1 MAVDRAIDSTEFDSK
16 LTTVADA
23 IRTAGGTTEPMSFPS
38 GMVEA
43 ISVLKS
49 GSEAGG
55 GTISG
60 KKFISGEITF
70 SETPTSAVTISHD
83 EPGFISRPFVFSA
96 SRSYAPVDNV
106 GALIFACEGSG
117 AYINS
122 SKQVSLLSSISATI
136 DCMGYAYETS
146 FTINSK
152 SATKM
157 LAGKTYIWVRIE
169 R

>member
-55 GTISG
+55 TISG
-60 KKFISGEITF
+60 RKFISGEITF
-70 SETPTSAVTISHD
+70 SETPTSEITISHD
-83 EPGFISRPFVFSA
+83 NLGAYSIPFVFSA
-96 SRSYAPVDNV
+96 SRSYAPSDNV
-106 GALIFACEGSG
+106 GALMIVTKGSG

-122 SKQVSLLSSISATI
+122 SERVSLLSSISKTI
-136 DCMGYAYETS
+136 DSSGYANDTS
-146 FTINSK
+146 FTIKSA

-157 LAGKTYIWVRIE
+157 LAGRTYIWFRIAL
-169 R
+169 

>member
-55 GTISG
+55 TMSG
-60 KKFISGEITF
+60 RKFISGEITF
-70 SETPTSAVTISHD
+70 SETPTSEITISHD
-83 EPGFISRPFVFSA
+83 NLGYYSRPFVFLA
-96 SRSYAPVDNV
+96 ARSYAPSDNV
-106 GALIFACEGSG
+106 GALIFVCDGSG
-117 AYINS
+117 AYVNS
-122 SKQVSLLSSISATI
+122 RKYVSLLSSISETI
-136 DCMGYAYETS
+136 DYMGYAYDTS
-146 FTINSK
+146 FTIK
-152 SATKM
+152 SSSAK
-157 LAGKTYIWVRIE
+157 KC
-169 R
+169 

>member
-1 MAVDRAIDSTEFDSK
+1 MAVDKAIDSTEFDSK

-60 KKFISGEITF
+60 RKFISGEITF
-70 SETPTSAVTISHD
+70 SETPTSEITISHD
-83 EPGFISRPFVFSA
+83 NLGYSSRPFVFLA
-96 SRSYAPVDNV
+96 ARSYAPSDNV

-117 AYINS
+117 AYVNS
-122 SKQVSLLSSISATI
+122 RKYVSLLSSISETI
-136 DCMGYAYETS
+136 DYMGYAYDTS
-146 FTINSK
+146 FTIK
-152 SATKM
+152 SSSAKKM
-157 LAGKTYIWVRIE
+157 LAGKTYIWFRIE